1 MFNPSVKYKLEKYK
15 TNNGKVYNYLL
26 YKYISDKKGTCEEF
40 NNMEFFIIDT
50 KSDVFRDI
58 TKNAGGFLA
67 DTTTRFFKD
76 NNLDVSYLMLAAI
89 PQKTNTFFFNLLY
102 LNNTGEILKR
112 LNFNNYTVY
121 SYFKKRFENCVVS
134 KGSVFDLL
142 NDSRFEILKEYISY
156 ETSVDFDLIIEGRP
170 ITDKDILILQNK
182 DFELKDWLK
191 EILEERGIEIDHL
204 EFKINYGGSTFV
216 DFKGVMVDKNGET
229 IKEFQVDPQ
238 YAENGVNTKEEYR
251 KYIKEKIDINLKDD
265 EIKDYCIH
273 EPLEFVKMNS
283 SKFTYK
289 IMDKTQQKKKEYNN
303 IEFNISNNQDIER

>member
-1 MFNPSVKYKLEKYK
+1 MFRQSVEYKLNKYEA
-15 TNNGKVYNYLL
+15 NNGKTYNYLS
-26 YKYISDKKGTCEEF
+26 YKYISDEKGTCEEF

-50 KSDVFRDI
+50 KSDTFKDL

-67 DTTTRFFKD
+67 DTTTRLFKD
-76 NNLDVSYLMLAAI
+76 NNLDVSYLMLVAI

-216 DFKGVMVDKNGET
+216 NFKGVMVDKNGET
-229 IKEFQVDPQ
+229 IKEFQIDPQ

-265 EIKDYCIH
+265 EIKDYCIY
-273 EPLEFVKMNS
+273 EPLEFVKMNC

-289 IMDKTQQKKKEYNN
+289 IIDKTQQKKKEYNN
-303 IEFNISNNQDIER
+303 IEFNISDNQDIER